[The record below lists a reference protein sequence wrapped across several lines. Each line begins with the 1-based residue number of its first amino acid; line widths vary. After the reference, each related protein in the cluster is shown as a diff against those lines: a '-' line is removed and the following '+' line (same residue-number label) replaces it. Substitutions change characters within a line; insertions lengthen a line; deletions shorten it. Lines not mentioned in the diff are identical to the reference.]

1 MDKNP
6 GKESASEAK
15 GKTTEGAGK
24 ATGDKKA
31 EKHGGKGTAVLGEI
45 NSDAKKAMKSTK
57 KETK

>member
-6 GKESASEAK
+6 VKGSASEWK

-31 EKHGGKGTAVLGEI
+31 EKHGGKGGVVLGDI
-45 NSDAKKAMKSTK
+45 NSDAKKATKSTK
-57 KETK
+57 RETK